1 MNFNK
6 LCQQQVDLANDVV
19 DLVSHLRMTS
29 FRLSPEMEGALDAV
43 LKELERDLQAK
54 TRNIT
59 LKYSRDDVVRSTG

>member
-1 MNFNK
+1 MNFNR

-29 FRLSPEMEGALDAV
+29 FGLSPDTEVALDAV
-43 LKELERDLQAK
+43 LKGLERDLQTK

-59 LKYSRDDVVRSTG
+59 LKYSRDDVVRSAG